1 MILKFGI
8 GMIGGCS
15 DGKRKKGGSSFG
27 CRFLALCVGRVEE
40 ADDDACVMNPF
51 LVQEVVP
58 ARVPGK

>member
-1 MILKFGI
+1 MGK
-8 GMIGGCS
+8 
-15 DGKRKKGGSSFG
+15 GKRGGSSFG

>member
-1 MILKFGI
+1 MGK
-8 GMIGGCS
+8 
-15 DGKRKKGGSSFG
+15 GKRGAHLLVVA
-27 CRFLALCVGRVEE
+27 FLALCVGRVEE